1 MKKLIAIGLISLLPS
16 FATAETV
23 FKQQASV
30 STFAQNV
37 GSRITIQVFSNKPSS
52 FKGSFSQGFS
62 YNNGTSVNSFA
73 KNFSM
78 TGNPNF
84 NITSQ
89 FNNNTSIFTNS
100 PNFKW

>member
-1 MKKLIAIGLISLLPS
+1 MKKIIAVVLVSLLPS
-16 FATAETV
+16 LATAETV

-30 STFAQNV
+30 STFEQNV
-37 GSRITIQVFSNKPSS
+37 GSRITVQVFSNKPSS
-52 FKGSFSQGFS
+52 FKGNFSQSFS
-62 YNNGTSVNSFA
+62 YNNGTSVNNFS
-73 KNFSM
+73 KNFSA

-100 PNFKW
+100 PKFKW